1 MNRNVKVNMNLN
13 MNLNPHIKDAPKV
26 SILLVCFNARH
37 FLEDCLNSIRAK
49 VTVPYEVILLDNG
62 SSDGT
67 SNFVAQHFPWVRL
80 VVSEENLGFIGG
92 NNFAA
97 RQARGKYLLL
107 LNSDTIL
114 LGDIAPAVRV
124 LESVPGIGV
133 VGGEMYGAQ
142 KQLRPSAG
150 RFPRAWYLWRFASL
164 WVDPRRR
171 QPYGAPEF
179 HAFQVDWVEGSFL
192 MTSAENWHAV
202 GGLDESN
209 FFYGDDIDF
218 CRSTCGRGLATVQC
232 SEIQYVHFGGFE
244 PSRTGYIYAGF
255 RHYHQKFSSNFERLL
270 ADAVLRF
277 GLLARILLYGVR
289 YRISGDALLG
299 ERFRQFLKVHSTWA
313 RTATIAPRF
322 P

>member
-1 MNRNVKVNMNLN
+1 MPNM
-13 MNLNPHIKDAPKV
+13 KDATTTV
-26 SILLVCFNARH
+26 SILLVCYNARN
-37 FLEDCLNSIRAK
+37 FLEDCLNSIREK

-62 SSDGT
+62 SSDDTAG
-67 SNFVAQHFPWVRL
+67 FIAQRFPWVRL
-80 VVSEENLGFIGG
+80 VRSEENLGFIRG
-92 NNFAA
+92 NNLAA
-97 RQARGKYLLL
+97 QQAQGKYYLL

-114 LGDIAPAVRV
+114 LGDIAPAVRL
-124 LESVPGIGV
+124 LESLFGIGI
-133 VGGEMYGAQ
+133 VGGEMYGAHR
-142 KQLRPSAG
+142 QLRPSAG

-164 WVDPRRR
+164 WVEARRM
-171 QPYGAPEF
+171 PHFGAPEW

-192 MTSAENWHAV
+192 MTSAENWQAV

-218 CRSTCGRGLATVQC
+218 CRSTRQRGLATVQC

-270 ADAVLRF
+270 ADAILRF
-277 GLLARILLYGVR
+277 GLLVRIVLYGLR
-289 YRISGDALLG
+289 YRITGDAILG
-299 ERFRQFLKVHSTWA
+299 DRFRHFLKVHSSWA
-313 RTATIAPRF
+313 RTATAAPRF